1 MTTQYTPNK
10 NLPYP
15 QLTDTPNVPRDIQA
29 LATSV
34 DGLTLTNFGT
44 ITSTQLISIVSGY
57 TTGTGNLVFSNS
69 PTLVTPILGVATATN
84 LITNAT
90 ITGSSATGAISYGTL
105 SYSDTNNFLTLQTNA
120 NNYAQ
125 LILQNT
131 NSGTTASSDVV
142 ISNNLGNATTYYI
155 NLGMNSSGFT
165 GSGSFNLPNAGY
177 LSTTT
182 GDLVLGTT
190 TANAIRFVVN
200 NGTTDVITIASTGA
214 ITINNPITTTSTIN
228 GTTIPSTAN
237 LVTSADAS
245 VVIPTQT
252 ANSGKY
258 LTTNGTSLS
267 WAAPTILGKNAI
279 INGGMD
285 IWQRGTS
292 NTNTISLSN
301 YVADRWQCYSGVAG
315 RTVTQQASGLI
326 GFKYCMRYQ
335 RDSGNA
341 NVTVNYLAQSMES
354 ANSIPL
360 AGQALTLS
368 FWARAGA
375 NYSPTSSLLGV
386 QLRSGTGIDENA
398 LIAGYTGS
406 VFAINTNAILTTLW
420 QRFTYTVTIA
430 TNVTELCPVFYST
443 PVGTAGANDYFEITG
458 VQLELGSTA
467 TTFSRAGG
475 SIGGELALCQRYYWR
490 TNSATDGSSAFG
502 VGPGTSTTVSD
513 AVIKNPVTMRIA
525 PTSVDYTGLRI
536 YDSVTATTVSSLA
549 IVGAGIDNTR
559 LAVTVASGL
568 TQYRPYELI
577 GNSGTSYLGFS
588 AEL

>member
-29 LATSV
+29 LATSI

-292 NTNTISLSN
+292 FTNPSTV
-301 YVADRWQCYSGVAG
+301 YFADRWWLQISGAMTFSQETTTVPVGAKNSIKVVAAAAQTFNINQPIETLNAIQYAG
-315 RTVTQQASGLI
+315 KTVTLSLQTQTSIVMPLTI
-326 GFKYCMRYQ
+326 TLLYSTTV
-335 RDSGNA
+335 DNA
-341 NVTVNYLAQSMES
+341 PGGTWTTIA
-354 ANSIPL
+354 
-360 AGQALTLS
+360 
-368 FWARAGA
+368 
-375 NYSPTSSLLGV
+375 PTSGGTFNGTVGSFTQNSATFSVPSTAKSLMVFFGTNGLP
-386 QLRSGTGIDENA
+386 SGG
-398 LIAGYTGS
+398 
-406 VFAINTNAILTTLW
+406 FTL
-420 QRFTYTVTIA
+420 Y
-430 TNVTELCPVFYST
+430 
-443 PVGTAGANDYFEITG
+443 VGQI
-458 VQLELGSTA
+458 QLELGSTA

-475 SIGGELALCQRYYWR
+475 SIGGELALCQRYYFR
-490 TNSATDGSSAFG
+490 ESGTTGQITTGFGVAYSTTNFYSAFK
-502 VGPGTSTTVSD
+502 P
-513 AVIKNPVTMRIA
+513 KVTMRII
-525 PTSVDYTGLRI
+525 PTL
-536 YDSVTATTVSSLA
+536 DSYSNLQASNGISTLAVSSAIIWANSTIDSPSILCTTAGTFTSGSAWSLA
-549 IVGAGIDNTR
+549 F
-559 LAVTVASGL
+559 
-568 TQYRPYELI
+568 
-577 GNSGTSYLGFS
+577 SGTGYVGFS